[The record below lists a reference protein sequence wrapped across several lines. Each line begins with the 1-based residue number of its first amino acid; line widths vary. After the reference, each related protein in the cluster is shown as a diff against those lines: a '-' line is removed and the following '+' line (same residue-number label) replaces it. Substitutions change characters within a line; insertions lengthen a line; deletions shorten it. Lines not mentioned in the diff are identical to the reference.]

1 MVGTGRG
8 EGLARQATAL
18 RDEFR
23 IYAAGR
29 QRAFEEIEEL
39 FAELAKGMD
48 IVAASLEDLTP
59 PEERLVALE
68 ETGVMGRAFE
78 LQALVG
84 IFRNNLAD
92 LRRHLAAMR

>member
-1 MVGTGRG
+1 MVETDRSERLERQVRALRG
-8 EGLARQATAL
+8 EL
-18 RDEFR
+18 RV
-23 IYAAGR
+23 YASGR
-29 QRAFEEIEEL
+29 QRAVEEIEEL